1 MSGDDDPKKN
11 DDDDD
16 DEEEEQRAVKGR
28 KEDAEP
34 KKRYGPKRSEPP
46 AAAPVRRQRD
56 STGDP
61 GKQNARKPKGKAECK
76 KNQNQSSYCR
86 AVDSFSE
93 RDQELS
99 EYVN

>member
-61 GKQNARKPKGKAECK
+61 GKQNARKPKGKAACK
-76 KNQNQSSYCR
+76 NETRVALVELLTASANITKSY
-86 AVDSFSE
+86 
-93 RDQELS
+93 LS
-99 EYVN
+99 ID